1 MEIPVLSCLI
11 LNTKIRCY
19 CNTIASWLSN
29 SSNLYTYP
37 LGIERVFAIKLYLFC
52 EKCVTLCLVEQA
64 ERSNEMARSILD
76 KELQDLNEQ
85 IIKLGGLV
93 DDALE
98 KALEA
103 LELGDL
109 AKSGMVIEADAMID
123 SLRAAVEEHAI
134 RLLTLQQP
142 LGGRDLRF
150 LTSAL
155 SIAGDL
161 ERTGDGAAG
170 IAQII
175 LRMTPLRGPEEA
187 SGGAKVIASE
197 NAHNSGEI
205 TESSVLHGMLE
216 LGKEARRVLQG
227 TMDAFARHDAAAARY
242 IWEEDDVVDVR
253 YHLVR
258 HDLMTMLE
266 GGRAIPAL
274 QSDSRIL
281 QRATYLLWIA
291 HKLERVGDHCSNVCE
306 RIVFIVEGEMS
317 IKPAQEV

>member
-1 MEIPVLSCLI
+1 
-11 LNTKIRCY
+11 
-19 CNTIASWLSN
+19 
-29 SSNLYTYP
+29 
-37 LGIERVFAIKLYLFC
+37 
-52 EKCVTLCLVEQA
+52 
-64 ERSNEMARSILD
+64 MARTLLD
-76 KELQDLNEQ
+76 KELQELNDQ
-85 IIKLGGLV
+85 IIKLGAQV
-93 DDALE
+93 DDALGI
-98 KALEA
+98 ALEA
-103 LELGDL
+103 LETGDL
-109 AKSGMVIEADAMID
+109 PKSGMVIEADAIID
-123 SLRAAVEEHAI
+123 SQRAAIEEHTI

-175 LRMTPLRGPEEA
+175 LRMSPLRSSASNGASNEAKVSTSDSGEVTEA
-187 SGGAKVIASE
+187 S
-197 NAHNSGEI
+197 
-205 TESSVLHGMLE
+205 VLRGMLD
-216 LGKEARRVLQG
+216 LGSEARRVLQG

-274 QSDSRIL
+274 QSDSRVL

-291 HKLERVGDHCSNVCE
+291 HKLERVGDHCSNICE
-306 RIVFIVEGEMS
+306 RIVFVVEGEMN
-317 IKPAQEV
+317 IKPMHEV

>member
-1 MEIPVLSCLI
+1 
-11 LNTKIRCY
+11 
-19 CNTIASWLSN
+19 
-29 SSNLYTYP
+29 
-37 LGIERVFAIKLYLFC
+37 
-52 EKCVTLCLVEQA
+52 
-64 ERSNEMARSILD
+64 MARTILD
-76 KELQDLNEQ
+76 KELQDLEEQ
-85 IIKLGGLV
+85 ISKLGALV

-103 LELGDL
+103 LETGDL

-123 SLRAAVEEHAI
+123 SLRAAIEEHTI

-175 LRMTPLRGPEEA
+175 LRMSPLRSVNGAPG
-187 SGGAKVIASE
+187 SAKVATSDNAEISE
-197 NAHNSGEI
+197 I
-205 TESSVLHGMLE
+205 SVLHGMLE
-216 LGKEARRVLQG
+216 LGREARRVLQG

-266 GGRAIPAL
+266 GGQAIPAL

-306 RIVFIVEGEMS
+306 RIVFIVEGETS
-317 IKPAQEV
+317 IKPAQEI

>member
-1 MEIPVLSCLI
+1 
-11 LNTKIRCY
+11 
-19 CNTIASWLSN
+19 
-29 SSNLYTYP
+29 
-37 LGIERVFAIKLYLFC
+37 
-52 EKCVTLCLVEQA
+52 
-64 ERSNEMARSILD
+64 MARTILD
-76 KELQDLNEQ
+76 KELQDLTDQ
-85 IIKLGGLV
+85 IIKLGALV
-93 DDALE
+93 DDALG
-98 KALEA
+98 KALDA
-103 LELGDL
+103 LETGDL

-123 SLRAAVEEHAI
+123 SLRAAIEEHTI

-150 LTSAL
+150 LTSAF

-175 LRMTPLRGPEEA
+175 LRMTPLRSSGSNGASNAVKVNAQEA
-187 SGGAKVIASE
+187 ASD
-197 NAHNSGEI
+197 SVEI
-205 TESSVLHGMLE
+205 TEASVMHGMLE
-216 LGKEARRVLQG
+216 LGNEARRVLQG

-317 IKPAQEV
+317 IKPAHEV

>member
-1 MEIPVLSCLI
+1 M
-11 LNTKIRCY
+11 
-19 CNTIASWLSN
+19 
-29 SSNLYTYP
+29 
-37 LGIERVFAIKLYLFC
+37 
-52 EKCVTLCLVEQA
+52 
-64 ERSNEMARSILD
+64 
-76 KELQDLNEQ
+76 
-85 IIKLGGLV
+85 LV
-93 DDALE
+93 DDALG

-103 LELGDL
+103 LETGDL

-123 SLRAAVEEHAI
+123 SQRAAVEEHTI

-161 ERTGDGAAG
+161 ERAGDGAAG

-175 LRMTPLRGPEEA
+175 LRMSPLRG
-187 SGGAKVIASE
+187 SGSNGVVEAKVSTPE
-197 NAHNSGEI
+197 SGLV
-205 TESSVLHGMLE
+205 TETSVLKGILD

-227 TMDAFARHDAAAARY
+227 TMDAFARSDAAAARY

-266 GGRAIPAL
+266 GGQAIPAL
-274 QSDSRIL
+274 QSDARSL